1 MVYQGNTK
9 WAYTSK
15 DEVTSP
21 TDTIESVLL
30 TETVYSHE
38 GCDVDTI
45 DIPNKSI
52 KKHLGDT
59 YITIILKDKMADL
72 MSSISPK
79 IYFKITIID
88 NKGNV
93 VLYTSIIKT
102 IYGKMKAASI
112 FYLNLVNNTKLK
124 KFSVEPF

>member
-88 NKGNV
+88 NKRNV

-112 FYLNLVNNTKLK
+112 FYLNLVNNVKLK